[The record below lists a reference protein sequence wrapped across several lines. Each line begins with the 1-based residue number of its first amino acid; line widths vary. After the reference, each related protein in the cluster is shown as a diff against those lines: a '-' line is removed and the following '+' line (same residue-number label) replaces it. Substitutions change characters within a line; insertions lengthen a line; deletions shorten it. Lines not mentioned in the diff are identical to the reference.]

1 MTTITSPTAGA
12 VPRVAEALPPRPG
25 PFARYL
31 RETALLVG
39 RGLRAIPSG

>member
-1 MTTITSPTAGA
+1 MTTITSPAGA